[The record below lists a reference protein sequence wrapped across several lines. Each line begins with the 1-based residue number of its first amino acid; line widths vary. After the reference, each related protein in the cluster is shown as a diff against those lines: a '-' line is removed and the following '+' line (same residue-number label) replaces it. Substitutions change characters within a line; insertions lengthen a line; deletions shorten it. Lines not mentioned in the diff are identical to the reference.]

1 MYACKQGVFGVGD
14 RNFIPLLVRNLYSGL
29 HTFLASH
36 ICPPSTCHSHW
47 IWIKQKNKQL
57 PWEMRRMPHS
67 ITMQGGAWRCSPHV
81 PRRVASLSFNR
92 SPATALLLLILY
104 LYLAIHFSRSIEQE
118 GDDGLRW
125 VWLLLFSVFQFQRL
139 FPAFCLLFSG
149 STTDLTPWPG
159 HVSPA
164 PTYIASLPTT
174 PTISPSTLAARADS
188 RGPGTGRPMR
198 LSNIHGL
205 AQTRLHPA

>member
-1 MYACKQGVFGVGD
+1 MALMTGISYHFLYGISKVVY
-14 RNFIPLLVRNLYSGL
+14 ILLLLLIYVHKIHAIAIGPGL
-29 HTFLASH
+29 S
-36 ICPPSTCHSHW
+36 
-47 IWIKQKNKQL
+47 KKNKQL

-104 LYLAIHFSRSIEQE
+104 LYLVIHFSRSIEQE

-139 FPAFCLLFSG
+139 FPAFCRLFSG

>member
-1 MYACKQGVFGVGD
+1 
-14 RNFIPLLVRNLYSGL
+14 
-29 HTFLASH
+29 
-36 ICPPSTCHSHW
+36 
-47 IWIKQKNKQL
+47 
-57 PWEMRRMPHS
+57 MPHS

-92 SPATALLLLILY
+92 SPATAVFVIDTILY
-104 LYLAIHFSRSIEQE
+104 TWRFTLLDPLNRK

-139 FPAFCLLFSG
+139 FPAFCRLFSG

-174 PTISPSTLAARADS
+174 PTISPSALATRADS
-188 RGPGTGRPMR
+188 RGPGTRRPMR

>member
-1 MYACKQGVFGVGD
+1 MGNATNATLYNYAGRGLALLSARAPTRRESFLQ
-14 RNFIPLLVRNLYSGL
+14 PL
-29 HTFLASH
+29 
-36 ICPPSTCHSHW
+36 
-47 IWIKQKNKQL
+47 
-57 PWEMRRMPHS
+57 
-67 ITMQGGAWRCSPHV
+67 
-81 PRRVASLSFNR
+81 
-92 SPATALLLLILY
+92 PATALLLLILY
-104 LYLAIHFSRSIEQE
+104 LYLVIHFSRSIEQE

-139 FPAFCLLFSG
+139 FPAFCRLFSG